1 MASSHVSGL
10 GQRRSDRWGSSAP
23 QGATSGGDQSLCSA
37 VLVSRQSCEPLL
49 EVYLAGNVNA
59 WFIFPSKRPV
69 HAKPLLAGNVNAWFA
84 LPLTLHTAAA
94 LPSPRA
100 ASPRVSEA
108 FCEVFCDLLNLT
120 WWQTDGPRAGGGAR
134 PAAYTDSV
142 RVAGVDKQQM
152 DPSRAS
158 WGNQASP
165 QSTRSGSELQRR
177 PSPLS

>member
-1 MASSHVSGL
+1 MREPLLLRRSEQRPRETRLLRGDEVSPPLWLQAVASSHVSGL

-49 EVYLAGNVNA
+49 EVYLADNVNA
-59 WFIFPSKRPV
+59 WFTFPSKHPV
-69 HAKPLLAGNVNAWFA
+69 HAKPLLAGNVNAWFT

-120 WWQTDGPRAGGGAR
+120 WWQTDGPCAGGGSR
-134 PAAYTDSV
+134 PVAYTDKV
-142 RVAGVDKQQM
+142 CVWRV
-152 DPSRAS
+152 
-158 WGNQASP
+158 
-165 QSTRSGSELQRR
+165 
-177 PSPLS
+177 